1 MAKPGKHKLETE
13 QDSPAPKAKKPR
25 ASRVTKITKAPSTA
39 LSGVSDYE
47 EDPGRIESQ
56 EFLARTKAISKRQAQ
71 KQENSVI
78 EFREKIQAQQD
89 SLLQLIEEKKEEI
102 SMDETVFL
110 SNFHTLVSTALL
122 SGSYAGDQKQAKLL
136 SKQLPSDTTPT
147 ARNDFRVGQFI
158 LNKARVLVDKYDNLS
173 ESIQNIENSTK
184 VSLPNTWEDEGKEME
199 RILEVGRRA
208 TQGQINEFLERRGEG
223 GKKKF
228 ENAFIGSEDKET
240 LKLWEL
246 GQGVPDVS
254 SKAPRGPGLFKALE
268 QAKRGGRKLLK
279 GLAVDED

>member
-1 MAKPGKHKLETE
+1 MAKTAKHKLETE

-25 ASRVTKITKAPSTA
+25 ASRVTKITKALSTA

-78 EFREKIQAQQD
+78 ECREKMQAQQD
-89 SLLQLIEEKKEEI
+89 SLLQLIEEKKAEI
-102 SMDETVFL
+102 STDETVFL

-122 SGSYAGDQKQAKLL
+122 SGSYAGDQKHANV

-147 ARNDFRVGQFI
+147 SRNDFIVSQFI

-173 ESIQNIENSTK
+173 ERIQNIENSAT

-208 TQGQINEFLERRGEG
+208 TQGQINDFLERRRDG
-223 GKKKF
+223 GKRKF
-228 ENAFIGSEDKET
+228 ENALIGSEDMET

-246 GQGVPDVS
+246 GQRVPDVS
-254 SKAPRGPGLFKALE
+254 SKAPRGPGLFKALG
-268 QAKRGGRKLLK
+268 QAKRGGQKLLK
-279 GLAVDED
+279 GLPVDEE